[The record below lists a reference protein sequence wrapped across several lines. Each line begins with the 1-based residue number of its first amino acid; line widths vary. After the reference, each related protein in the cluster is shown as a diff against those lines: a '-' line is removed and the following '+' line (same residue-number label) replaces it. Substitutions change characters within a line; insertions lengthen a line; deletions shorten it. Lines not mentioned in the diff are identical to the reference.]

1 MNCAHCRNLNRNF
14 TGHLVKSCPVL
25 ASTKCRNCEQLGH
38 TSRYC
43 PNRKTLQI
51 ASGLAP
57 TAAIAIS
64 TWANA
69 AKKAMTPKDEELAIS
84 LKQKE
89 IADKKEKMRLDHE
102 AYLQRKAK
110 REAIV
115 KEKKER
121 LMRSYALYCK
131 HMYYEHG
138 PGYLGCIRL
147 ADAPDCFHDLIE
159 KDRYEDEK
167 QEWEMERDADKKI
180 KAMEIARE
188 AEKMEMKR
196 KLPPAQY
203 QKWKLNRVHDD
214 IDEWLDEG
222 FCQHSRDSYNNRYRE
237 ENAKIWLE
245 EQLSLGHIVVGK
257 DGKYRYYG

>member
-1 MNCAHCRNLNRNF
+1 MNCAHCRNLKLNF

-25 ASTKCRNCEQLGH
+25 AKTECKSCKKTGH
-38 TSRYC
+38 TARYC
-43 PNRKTLQI
+43 PTGRELPI
-51 ASGLAP
+51 APGLP
-57 TAAIAIS
+57 STTTVS

-69 AKKAMTPKDEELAIS
+69 AKKAMTPKDEELTIS

-89 IADKKEKMRLDHE
+89 IADKEEKMRLDHE
-102 AYLQRKAK
+102 AYLQRKVK
-110 REAIV
+110 REAIA

-121 LMRSYALYCK
+121 LMRSYELYCK

-147 ADAPDCFHDLIE
+147 EDAPDCFHDLIE

-167 QEWEMERDADKKI
+167 QEWEMEGQLDKEI

-196 KLPPAQY
+196 KLPPAEY
-203 QKWKLNRVHDD
+203 QEWKFNRTHDD

-222 FCQHSRDSYNNRYRE
+222 FCQYSRDSYNNRYRE

>member
-43 PNRKTLQI
+43 PNIPI
-51 ASGLAP
+51 APCLPPSEP
-57 TAAIAIS
+57 VSIPS
-64 TWANA
+64 FSWANA
-69 AKKAMTPKDEELAIS
+69 AKKAVTPKDEELAIS

-89 IADKKEKMRLDHE
+89 IADKKEKIRLDHE
-102 AYLQRKAK
+102 AFLERKAK
-110 REAIV
+110 REAIA

-121 LMRSYALYCK
+121 LMRSYELYCK

-147 ADAPDCFHDLIE
+147 ADAPDCFYELIE
-159 KDRYEDEK
+159 NDRYEAEK
-167 QEWEMERDADKKI
+167 EEWEMERQLDKEI

-196 KLPPAQY
+196 KLPPAEY
-203 QKWKLNRVHDD
+203 KEWKFNRTHDE

-222 FCQHSRDSYNNRYRE
+222 FCQHSRDSYNNRYRQ

-257 DGKYRYYG
+257 DGKYKYYG